1 MEISRTTIVI
11 CITLFIVVGFNALLY
26 ISLVKR
32 KNTVS
37 QIDLL
42 RKAAKRSQNPW
53 IEEEQ
58 KLEEL
63 SRLVKEFKK
72 EGHNKQE

>member
-11 CITLFIVVGFNALLY
+11 CITLFIVIGINALLY
-26 ISLVKR
+26 VSLVKR

-42 RKAAKRSQNPW
+42 RKAAKRSQHPW
-53 IEEEQ
+53 IEEEEQ
-58 KLEEL
+58 LEEL
-63 SRLVKEFKK
+63 SRLVKDFKK
-72 EGHNKQE
+72 KDNNNKA

>member
-11 CITLFIVVGFNALLY
+11 CITLFIVVGFNTLLY
-26 ISLVKR
+26 VSLVKR

-37 QIDLL
+37 EIDLL

-72 EGHNKQE
+72 EEHNKQE

>member
-1 MEISRTTIVI
+1 MAAI
-11 CITLFIVVGFNALLY
+11 
-26 ISLVKR
+26 VKR

-37 QIDLL
+37 EIDLL

-72 EGHNKQE
+72 EEHNKQE